1 MDYTLV
7 IDQGNTA
14 SKATVFHYD
23 KVVEIFRYE
32 TLTIEGL
39 CPVFEQYDIK
49 GVVYCT
55 VVKLDVRLV
64 ESLRHINEAPVLVM
78 THETELPIAIDYRT
92 PQTLGLDRVAAAVA
106 AAALYPGE
114 AMMVADAGTAL
125 TIDVVD
131 AASSFRGG
139 NISPGIS
146 LRFKALHEFTGAL
159 PLVEVS
165 DEVPDFG
172 YDTTT
177 AIRSGVVNGVV
188 EELKGSFAK
197 AKQEYGCKKMVL
209 TGGDAPYL
217 MSQLAMN
224 ATEVVYHPDLVAEG
238 LNRIL
243 RYNENN

>member
-1 MDYTLV
+1 MYICRNKLL
-7 IDQGNTA
+7 IC
-14 SKATVFHYD
+14 SS
-23 KVVEIFRYE
+23 
-32 TLTIEGL
+32 LT
-39 CPVFEQYDIK
+39 
-49 GVVYCT
+49 
-55 VVKLDVRLV
+55 
-64 ESLRHINEAPVLVM
+64 
-78 THETELPIAIDYRT
+78 
-92 PQTLGLDRVAAAVA
+92 
-106 AAALYPGE
+106 
-114 AMMVADAGTAL
+114 
-125 TIDVVD
+125 
-131 AASSFRGG
+131 
-139 NISPGIS
+139 IS

-165 DEVPDFG
+165 DEVPAFG

>member
-1 MDYTLV
+1 
-7 IDQGNTA
+7 
-14 SKATVFHYD
+14 
-23 KVVEIFRYE
+23 
-32 TLTIEGL
+32 
-39 CPVFEQYDIK
+39 
-49 GVVYCT
+49 
-55 VVKLDVRLV
+55 
-64 ESLRHINEAPVLVM
+64 
-78 THETELPIAIDYRT
+78 
-92 PQTLGLDRVAAAVA
+92 
-106 AAALYPGE
+106 
-114 AMMVADAGTAL
+114 MVAFSWVFMNSSPTTGNCFPCILLEISVIAFRAL
-125 TIDVVD
+125 LNSLEPMNRPLFACCRAFR
-131 AASSFRGG
+131 AAS
-139 NISPGIS
+139 ISPGIS

-165 DEVPDFG
+165 DEVPAFG

-224 ATEVVYHPDLVAEG
+224 TTEVVYHPDLVAEG